1 MQNQPIPTSMTNS
14 ATIIR
19 LINSLSASEKRHFRM
34 TTQKQAGAKDYLT
47 LYDIIEKSH
56 PGETDVKKVGEAFTK
71 KQPNASIEA
80 TSKYLIKLVT
90 DCLIE
95 LKTEKDNEFNLYR
108 RLLRVKILQERSLPA
123 AANKEL
129 KKLRDR
135 STALQHHLMQY
146 LTFRLE
152 LNQLSDQRFPGI
164 TDDYL
169 VETQMKAKEI
179 LRMVHNIEGHY
190 SLYELLK
197 YRLIHLGKIV
207 SDKEKRKLNDLLLS
221 EISLVTGKVKN
232 TFESRKLHLLFQ
244 SFYFTDIA
252 DHRSALQ
259 SFSELNRLF
268 EKYPDLHDHPPTDY
282 FSALDGILD
291 VLRMVKKF
299 DQVPFYIDKLQNIN
313 TASSPEYFRYLLQKT
328 VAIYE
333 LAVLVGSGEY
343 TAAVDYIDRID
354 PQVLKAYHLVNIE
367 KQTELYFYCGL
378 AHFGKKQYKKAHKYI
393 EAAMTDNRQH
403 AQEAINK
410 GVRLLNIII
419 YYEIKDFDYLQY
431 QIRSYTR
438 YSKQQGGLT
447 KTEKLVLKTIQ
458 LKPYNNSS
466 PKNKLLFEKLKGS
479 IDSIRNDKYEDQLI
493 KYFDFVEWVG
503 AKFK

>member
-1 MQNQPIPTSMTNS
+1 MTNC

-19 LINSLSASEKRHFRM
+19 LVNSLSPSEKRHFRM
-34 TTQKQAGAKDYLT
+34 TTQKQAGSKDYLS

-56 PGETDVKKVGEAFTK
+56 SGESDTQQVVAAFAK

-80 TSKYLIKLVT
+80 TSKYLIKVVT

-95 LKTEKDNEFNLYR
+95 SKTEKDNEFNLYR

-135 STALQHHLMQY
+135 SVALQHHLMQY

-197 YRLIHLGKIV
+197 YRLIHMGKVV
-207 SDKEKRKLNDLLLS
+207 SDADKRKLNDLLLS

-232 TFESRKLHLLFQ
+232 SFESRKLHLLFQ

-259 SFSELNRLF
+259 SFNELNRLF
-268 EKYPDLHDHPPTDY
+268 EQNPDLHDHPPTDY
-282 FSALDGILD
+282 YSALDGILD
-291 VLRMVKKF
+291 VLRMVRKY
-299 DQVPFYIDKLQNIN
+299 DQVPFYIDKLQRIN
-313 TASSPEYFRYLLQKT
+313 TGSSPEYFRYLVQKT
-328 VAIYE
+328 IAIYE
-333 LAVLVGSGEY
+333 LSVLTGKGDF
-343 TAAVDYIDRID
+343 TGAIDYVEKID
-354 PQVLKAYHLVNIE
+354 PLVLKSYHLVNIE
-367 KQTELYFYCGL
+367 KQTELFFYCAL
-378 AHFGKKQYKKAHKYI
+378 AHFGKKQYKKAHRFI
-393 EAAMTDNRQH
+393 QSAIIDNRGN
-403 AQEAINK
+403 ASEMIGKAAN
-410 GVRLLNIII
+410 LLNMIL
-419 YYEIKDFDYLQY
+419 YYEIRDFEYLQY
-431 QIRSYTR
+431 QMRSYQR
-438 YSKQQGGLT
+438 YFKQQGALT
-447 KTEKLVLKTIQ
+447 KCEKLVLKTIQ
-458 LKPYNNSS
+458 AKPYNNTSARNRS
-466 PKNKLLFEKLKGS
+466 LLAKMEPMIKT
-479 IDSIRNDKYEDQLI
+479 IRSDKYEDQLM
-493 KYFDFVEWVG
+493 KYFDFAEWAVG
-503 AKFK
+503 KFK

>member
-1 MQNQPIPTSMTNS
+1 MTNC

-19 LINSLSASEKRHFRM
+19 LVNSLSPSEKRHFRM
-34 TTQKQAGAKDYLT
+34 TTQKQGGRKDYLA

-56 PGETDVKKVGEAFTK
+56 PGETDTQKVMSAFARN
-71 KQPNASIEA
+71 QPGASIEA
-80 TSKYLIKLVT
+80 TSKYLIKIIT

-95 LKTEKDNEFNLYR
+95 SKAEKDNEFNLYR

-123 AANKEL
+123 AANREL

-135 STALQHHLMQY
+135 SIARQHHLMQY

-164 TDDYL
+164 SDDYL

-197 YRLIHLGKIV
+197 YRLIHMGKVV
-207 SDKEKRKLNDLLLS
+207 SEADKKKLNDLLLS

-232 TFESRKLHLLFQ
+232 SFESRKLHLLFQ

-259 SFSELNRLF
+259 SFNELNNLF
-268 EKYPDLHDHPPTDY
+268 EQHPDLHDHPPTDY

-291 VLRMVKKF
+291 VLRMVKKY
-299 DQVPFYIDKLQNIN
+299 DKVPFYIGKLQRLN
-313 TASSPEYFRYLLQKT
+313 TSSSPEYFRYLVQKT
-328 VAIYE
+328 IAIYE
-333 LAVLVGSGEY
+333 LSVLTGMENFTG
-343 TAAVDYIDRID
+343 AIDYIDKID

-367 KQTELYFYCGL
+367 KQTELYFYCSF
-378 AHFGKKQYKKAHKYI
+378 AYFGKKQYKKAHKYI
-393 EAAMTDNRQH
+393 QAAMTDMSAN
-403 AQEAINK
+403 AQEGINK
-410 GVRLLNIII
+410 AVRLLNIIL
-419 YYEIKDFDYLQY
+419 YYQIRDLDYLQY
-431 QIRSYTR
+431 EIRSYLR
-438 YSKQQGGLT
+438 YAKQQGSLT
-447 KTEKLVLKTIQ
+447 KCEKLVLKTIQ
-458 LKPYNNSS
+458 SKPHSNSS
-466 PKNKLLFEKLKGS
+466 ARNRLLLGKMDNMIE
-479 IDSIRNDKYEDQLI
+479 SIRNDKYEDQVI
-493 KYFDFVEWVG
+493 KYFDFVEWSVS
-503 AKFK
+503 KFR

>member
-1 MQNQPIPTSMTNS
+1 MTNS

-19 LINSLSASEKRHFRM
+19 LINSLSASEKRHFRL
-34 TTQKQAGAKDYLT
+34 TTQKQAGVKDYLT
-47 LYDIIEKSH
+47 LYDIIEKRH
-56 PGETDVKKVGEAFTK
+56 PGETDVQKVTAAFTK
-71 KQPNASIEA
+71 KQPGASIEA
-80 TSKYLIKLVT
+80 TSKYLIKIIT

-123 AANKEL
+123 AANREL

-135 STALQHHLMQY
+135 STSLQHHLMQY
-146 LTFRLE
+146 MTFRLE

-169 VETQMKAKEI
+169 VQTQMKAKEI

-197 YRLIHLGKIV
+197 YRLTHLGKIV
-207 SDKEKRKLNDLLLS
+207 SDTDKKKLNDLLLS

-232 TFESRKLHLLFQ
+232 SFESRKLHLLFQ

-259 SFSELNRLF
+259 SFNELNRLF
-268 EKYPDLHDHPPTDY
+268 EKHPDLHDHPPTDY

-291 VLRMVKKF
+291 VLRMVRKF
-299 DQVPFYIDKLQNIN
+299 DQVPFYIEKLQQID
-313 TASSPEYFRYLLQKT
+313 TGSSPEYFKYLLQKT
-328 VAIYE
+328 IAIYE
-333 LAVLVGSGEY
+333 LAVLTGSGNF
-343 TAAVDYIDRID
+343 TAAIDYVERID
-354 PQVLKAYHLVNIE
+354 AHVLKAYHLVNIE

-378 AHFGKKQYKKAHKYI
+378 AYFGKKQYKKAHRYI
-393 EAAMTDNRQH
+393 QAAMTDNHLH

-410 GVRLLNIII
+410 AARLLNLIL

-438 YSKQQGGLT
+438 HSKQQGSLT
-447 KTEKLVLKTIQ
+447 KSEKLVLKTMQ
-458 LKPYNNSS
+458 SKPYNNSS
-466 PKNKLLFEKLKGS
+466 PRNRLLFEKLREP
-479 IDSIRNDKYEDQLI
+479 IASIRNDKYEDQLI
-493 KYFDFVEWVG
+493 KYFDFVNWVEG
-503 AKFK
+503 KFR